1 MIFYFPPMQP
11 NVFFPH
17 GVSSFEQLATQGYV
31 FVDKTPYIEKLEVE
45 KEKFVSFLRPRRFGK
60 SLFLSMLE
68 HYYDILYK
76 DRFQELFGK
85 YYIGKNPT
93 PLANT
98 YRVLLFDFSGVGANT
113 FENVRSKF
121 NSFVKAALEEFF
133 NKHPIFSPQ
142 KQASVLAYESA
153 EEMLIHFFRNYVGFA
168 ERIYLLIDEY
178 DHFTHEIL
186 IQDLDAF
193 QKAVSFGGYVRKF
206 YEVIKSATRQGVV
219 DKIFI
224 TGVSPITLDG
234 LTSGFNILTHL
245 TQDENFAA
253 MMGFSEKEVRSLLR
267 LVLEDP
273 SREKTIMQDLRY
285 YYNGYKFCP
294 DAEEYLYNPDMVLY
308 FLKHFKSRQ
317 RYPKQ
322 ILDINIAPDYKKL
335 KNMFEIANFRQNREV
350 LEEVLE
356 KGVIVSPSVSQFSFE
371 MPFGKTEF
379 INLLYYLGNL
389 TIKKASF
396 SGLITFKIPNQV
408 IEQLYWK
415 YYAYVLEQKA
425 GIAQGAPEIAVAVE
439 EMAETSKTDKFF
451 TYIQRLL
458 QALSNRDYRGFSEK
472 HVKMAIIAYVMQSD
486 LFYIQS
492 EREVKG
498 GGYIDLELYVRP
510 GRADTHHQFALEI
523 KYLKKEEE
531 AEKDR
536 VMQEAKAQLLKYY
549 QNDEILQSKTQL
561 HLLAAVVVKDSVFV
575 EEASLPIV

>member
-1 MIFYFPPMQP
+1 
-11 NVFFPH
+11 
-17 GVSSFEQLATQGYV
+17 
-31 FVDKTPYIEKLEVE
+31 
-45 KEKFVSFLRPRRFGK
+45 
-60 SLFLSMLE
+60 
-68 HYYDILYK
+68 
-76 DRFQELFGK
+76 
-85 YYIGKNPT
+85 
-93 PLANT
+93 
-98 YRVLLFDFSGVGANT
+98 
-113 FENVRSKF
+113 
-121 NSFVKAALEEFF
+121 
-133 NKHPIFSPQ
+133 
-142 KQASVLAYESA
+142 
-153 EEMLIHFFRNYVGFA
+153 
-168 ERIYLLIDEY
+168 LLIDEY

-308 FLKHFKSRQ
+308 FLKHFKNRQ
-317 RYPKQ
+317 SYPKQ
-322 ILDINIAPDYKKL
+322 ILDINIAPDYQKL
-335 KNMFEIANFRQNREV
+335 KKMFELARWQDNIAV
-350 LEEVLE
+350 LETVLAQ
-356 KGVIVSPSVSQFSFE
+356 KTIAGDLVSQFSFE
-371 MPFGKTEF
+371 KTFTENDF
-379 INLLYYLGNL
+379 VNLLYYLGNL
-389 TIKKASF
+389 TIETEDEIGEIIF
-396 SGLITFKIPNQV
+396 RIPNRV
-408 IEQLYWK
+408 IEELYWQ
-415 YYAYVLEQKA
+415 YYAYFLQTHSDLP
-425 GIAQGAPEIAVAVE
+425 QGEDSVRKAVAE
-439 EMAETSKTDKFF
+439 LGKGNWAPFF
-451 TYIQRLL
+451 EQVGELL
-458 QALSNRDYRGFSEK
+458 RALSNRDFRKFDEK
-472 HVKMAIIAYVMQSD
+472 YIKMLIMAYAVQGKY
-486 LFYIQS
+486 FWVQS

-575 EEASLPIV
+575 EEASLP